1 MSGSSTRRYSADELR
16 ALAQRGESRT
26 DPVRV
31 QTPSEEALERAIA
44 NDPDWDDV
52 PADWQARAEAVM
64 PRAKVAVSIR
74 LDADLVD
81 QLRASGRGWQTR
93 VNAILRA
100 WQDAKKSSAA

>member
-1 MSGSSTRRYSADELR
+1 MSGNSTRRYSADELR
-16 ALAQRGESRT
+16 AKRSESRT
-26 DPVRV
+26 DAARILG
-31 QTPSEEALERAIA
+31 QSEEALERAIA

>member
-1 MSGSSTRRYSADELR
+1 MSGGSTKRYSADELR
-16 ALAQRGESRT
+16 ALAQRGQSRT
-26 DPVRV
+26 DAARILGH
-31 QTPSEEALERAIA
+31 SEEVLERAIA
-44 NDPDWDDV
+44 NDPDWDDM
-52 PADWQARAEAVM
+52 PEDWHARAEAVM
-64 PRAKVAVSIR
+64 PRPKVAVSIR